1 MNVGVCKLT
10 LRLPE
15 NQSLK
20 GKRRVIKSLYARI
33 RNKFNVAIAE
43 VDDNDSWQIATLGIT
58 CVSNSNRHVEQA
70 LDSVISYIEE
80 SREDVEMIQC
90 EVEAVSGF

>member
-1 MNVGVCKLT
+1 MNVGVCKIT

-20 GKRRVIKSLYARI
+20 GKRRVVKSLCDRI

-43 VDDNDSWQIATLGIT
+43 VDDDDKWQIATLGIT
-58 CVSNSNRHVEQA
+58 CVSNSSRHVEQA
-70 LDSVISYIEE
+70 LDRVISYIEE
-80 SREDVEMIQC
+80 SRQDVEMIEC
-90 EVEAVSGF
+90 EVNSITGF